1 MRELQPV
8 NQNVIIQLDEVG
20 GEQKTASGIIIPDTV
35 EKERPKS
42 GKVIA
47 LSNIETPEVAV
58 GDTVLYKD
66 YSGTEIDLDGD
77 KFLVVPYADILA
89 KVVETE
95 EI

>member
-8 NQNVIIQLDEVG
+8 NQNVIIQMDDVK

-35 EKERPKS
+35 EKERPKM

-58 GDTVLYKD
+58 GDTVIYKE
-66 YSGTEIDLDGD
+66 YSGTEIKLDD
-77 KFLVVPYADILA
+77 EKYLVVPYADILA
-89 KVVETE
+89 KIVETE

>member
-1 MRELQPV
+1 MKELQPV

-66 YSGTEIDLDGD
+66 YSGTEIELDGE

-89 KVVETE
+89 KIVETE

>member
-1 MRELQPV
+1 MKELQPV
-8 NQNVIIQLDEVG
+8 NQNVIIQLEESA

-66 YSGTEIDLDGD
+66 YSGTEIELDGE

-89 KVVETE
+89 KIVETE